1 LQTPATLAV
10 TLSRM
15 RTRTKL
21 TALLVACAALAAGA
35 AAHAAPIPVA
45 VYTFQGQDDVSA
57 FQKVFGD
64 KCKRKWAGNQAM
76 SIAVLEGNSCVYRSS
91 VVADSSDQYA
101 DQGMV
106 ATTTVSGGTKKQ
118 QNKAFAGIGVR
129 RSDTAGYVLRVLPN
143 AHKWQYFRDPKGA
156 EGPKLEASGQG
167 KFVRVG
173 SKPNMIAIRA
183 FSRGGTT
190 TSVIATVNGRGVV
203 AATDSGADQPD
214 GRQTVVTSGAKG
226 SGSGAGL
233 MGILDDVTVQVP
245 NPFG

>member
-1 LQTPATLAV
+1 
-10 TLSRM
+10 M
-15 RTRTKL
+15 RTRTKI
-21 TALLVACAALAAGA
+21 TALIVACAALAVGA
-35 AAHAAPIPVA
+35 AARAAPIPVA
-45 VYTFQGQDDVSA
+45 VYQFQSQDDVTA

-76 SIAVLEGNSCVYRSS
+76 SIRVREGNSCVYRSS

-106 ATTTVSGGTKKQ
+106 ATTTVSGGTKKTAP
-118 QNKAFAGIGVR
+118 KSFVGLGVR
-129 RSDTAGYVLRVLPN
+129 RSDNAGYVLRVLPN
-143 AHKWQYFRDPKGA
+143 KHKWQYFRDPKGA
-156 EGPKLEASGQG
+156 AGPKLEAGGSG
-167 KFVRVG
+167 KFVKLG
-173 SKPNMIAIRA
+173 AKKPNVIAIRA

-203 AATDSGADQPD
+203 NATDSGADQPD

-226 SGSGAGL
+226 SGSGAGIT
-233 MGILDDVTVQVP
+233 GFFDNVTVQVP

>member
-1 LQTPATLAV
+1 
-10 TLSRM
+10 M
-15 RTRTKL
+15 RTKL
-21 TALLVACAALAAGA
+21 TALIVACAALAAGA

-64 KCKRKWAGNQAM
+64 KCKRKWAGNQVM
-76 SIAVLEGNSCVYRSS
+76 SIMVREGNSCAYRSS

-106 ATTTVSGGTKKQ
+106 ATTTVGGGSKKLQ
-118 QNKAFAGIGVR
+118 SKSFVGVGVR
-129 RSDTAGYVLRVLPN
+129 RSDNAGYVLRVLPN
-143 AHKWQYFRDPKGA
+143 KHKWQYLRDPKGA
-156 EGPKLEASGQG
+156 AGSKLEASGSG
-167 KFVRVG
+167 KFIKVG
-173 SKPNMIAIRA
+173 SKPNTVAIRA

-190 TSVIATVNGRGVV
+190 TSVVATVNGRGVV
-203 AATDSGADQPD
+203 SATDSGPDQPD

-226 SGSGAGL
+226 SGSGAGIT
-233 MGILDDVTVQVP
+233 GFFDNVTVQVP

>member
-1 LQTPATLAV
+1 
-10 TLSRM
+10 M

-35 AAHAAPIPVA
+35 VAHAAPIPVA
-45 VYTFQGQDDVSA
+45 VYTFQGQDDVNA

-76 SIAVLEGNSCVYRSS
+76 SIMVREGNSCAYRSS

-106 ATTTVSGGTKKQ
+106 ATITVSGGTRKLQSKS
-118 QNKAFAGIGVR
+118 FVGVGVR
-129 RSDTAGYVLRVLPN
+129 RSDTASYVFRILPN
-143 AHKWQYFRDPKGA
+143 KHKWQYFRDPKGSA
-156 EGPKLEASGQG
+156 GPKLVHAGSG
-167 KFVRVG
+167 KFVKLG
-173 SKPNMIAIRA
+173 SKANVIGLRA
-183 FSRGGTT
+183 FSRGGST
-190 TSVIATVNGRGVV
+190 TSVIASVNGHNVV
-203 AATDSGADQPD
+203 SLTDSGPDQPD

-226 SGSGAGL
+226 SGAGT
-233 MGILDDVTVQVP
+233 GITGVFDNVTVQVP

>member
-1 LQTPATLAV
+1 
-10 TLSRM
+10 M
-15 RTRTKL
+15 RTKL
-21 TALLVACAALAAGA
+21 TALIVACAALAAGA

-64 KCKRKWAGNQAM
+64 KCKRKWAGNQVM
-76 SIAVLEGNSCVYRSS
+76 SIMVREGNSCAYRSS

-106 ATTTVSGGTKKQ
+106 ATTTVGGGSKKLQ
-118 QNKAFAGIGVR
+118 SKSFVGVGVR
-129 RSDTAGYVLRVLPN
+129 RSDNAAYVLRVLPN
-143 AHKWQYFRDPKGA
+143 KHKWQYFRDPKGA
-156 EGPKLEASGQG
+156 AGSKLEASGSG
-167 KFVRVG
+167 KFIKVG
-173 SKPNMIAIRA
+173 SKPNTVAIRA

-190 TSVIATVNGRGVV
+190 TSVVATVNGRGVV
-203 AATDSGADQPD
+203 SATDSGPDQPD

-226 SGSGAGL
+226 SGSGAGIT
-233 MGILDDVTVQVP
+233 GFFDNVTVQVP

>member
-1 LQTPATLAV
+1 
-10 TLSRM
+10 M
-15 RTRTKL
+15 RLRTKL
-21 TALLVACAALAAGA
+21 TALIVACAAVAVGA

-57 FQKVFGD
+57 FQKVSSG

-76 SIAVLEGNSCVYRSS
+76 SIRVREGNSCTFRSS

-118 QNKAFAGIGVR
+118 QSKSLVGVGVR

-143 AHKWQYFRDPKGA
+143 KHKWQYFRDPKGPA
-156 EGPKLEASGQG
+156 GSKLVAAGSG
-167 KFVRVG
+167 KFVKTG
-173 SKPNMIAIRA
+173 SKPNVIAIRA

-190 TSVIATVNGRGVV
+190 TSLIATVNGRGVV
-203 AATDSGADQPD
+203 STTDSGPDQPD
-214 GRQTVVTSGAKG
+214 GRQTVVMSGAKG
-226 SGSGAGL
+226 SGSAAGIT
-233 MGILDDVTVQVP
+233 GIFDNVTVQVP

>member
-1 LQTPATLAV
+1 
-10 TLSRM
+10 M
-15 RTRTKL
+15 RARTKL
-21 TALLVACAALAAGA
+21 TALIVACAALAAGA

-45 VYTFQGQDDVSA
+45 LYTFQGQDDVNA

-76 SIAVLEGNSCVYRSS
+76 SIAVRQGNSCMYRSS

-106 ATTTVSGGTKKQ
+106 ATTTVSGGTRKTAAKS
-118 QNKAFAGIGVR
+118 FVGVGVR
-129 RSDTAGYVLRVLPN
+129 RSDTAGYILRVLPN
-143 AHKWQYFRDPKGA
+143 KHKWQYLRDPKGA
-156 EGPKLEASGQG
+156 GGLKLEASGSG
-167 KFVRVG
+167 KFVKLG
-173 SKPNMIAIRA
+173 TKPNVIAIRA

-190 TSVIATVNGRGVV
+190 TSVIASVNGRGVV
-203 AATDSGADQPD
+203 STTDSGPDQPD

-226 SGSGAGL
+226 SGSGAGIT
-233 MGILDDVTVQVP
+233 GIFDDVTVQVP

>member
-1 LQTPATLAV
+1 
-10 TLSRM
+10 M

-21 TALLVACAALAAGA
+21 TALIVACAALAAGA

-45 VYTFQGQDDVSA
+45 TYTFQGQDDVNA
-57 FQKVFGD
+57 FQKVAGG

-76 SIAVLEGNSCVYRSS
+76 SVAVREGNSCMYRSS

-106 ATTTVSGGTKKQ
+106 ATTTVSGGTRKTAAKS
-118 QNKAFAGIGVR
+118 FVGVGVR
-129 RSDTAGYVLRVLPN
+129 RSDTAAYIFRVLPN
-143 AHKWQYFRDPKGA
+143 KHKWQYLRDPKGA
-156 EGPKLEASGQG
+156 AGLKLEASGSG
-167 KFVRVG
+167 KFVKLGR
-173 SKPNMIAIRA
+173 KPNVIALRA

-190 TSVIATVNGRGVV
+190 TSVIASVNGRGVV
-203 AATDSGADQPD
+203 STTDSGPDQPD

-226 SGSGAGL
+226 SGSGAGIT
-233 MGILDDVTVQVP
+233 GVFDNVTVQVP